1 MLGYLAK
8 HVDRVQIDATPKWI
22 INVSTTLPLLQRF
35 ATRSF
40 RNVETF
46 SMLELKIGVLRWNEQ
61 CSWLRLIDFHTGI
74 PFRCASTFLLKFSPF
89 YPLAL
94 KKRTILN
101 RIKNRLAICRISLIY
116 KRIFCPIMW
125 FVQRWFFT
133 ENKILLLF
141 IDLMPFLET
150 TWFLRRANVRSKN
163 HSINFLIC

>member
-1 MLGYLAK
+1 M
-8 HVDRVQIDATPKWI
+8 
-22 INVSTTLPLLQRF
+22 
-35 ATRSF
+35 
-40 RNVETF
+40 
-46 SMLELKIGVLRWNEQ
+46 LRWNEQ
-61 CSWLRLIDFHTGI
+61 CSWLRLIDFHAGI

-150 TWFLRRANVRSKN
+150 NLISETRKCSMKKLLDKFLNLLIHFINRFELFFKSYIFGRVWDITRGVEFFLTSKLPLIFSIPVRGK
-163 HSINFLIC
+163 LREK

>member
-1 MLGYLAK
+1 M
-8 HVDRVQIDATPKWI
+8 
-22 INVSTTLPLLQRF
+22 F
-35 ATRSF
+35 
-40 RNVETF
+40 
-46 SMLELKIGVLRWNEQ
+46 RWNEQ
-61 CSWLRLIDFHTGI
+61 CSWLRLIDFHAGI

-125 FVQRWFFT
+125 FVQSWFFT

-150 TWFLRRANVRSKN
+150 NLIFQTRKCSMKKSFDKFLNLLIHFINRFELFFKSYIFGRVWDITRGVEFFLTSKLPLIFSIPVRGK
-163 HSINFLIC
+163 LREK

>member
-1 MLGYLAK
+1 M
-8 HVDRVQIDATPKWI
+8 
-22 INVSTTLPLLQRF
+22 
-35 ATRSF
+35 
-40 RNVETF
+40 
-46 SMLELKIGVLRWNEQ
+46 LRWNEQ

-74 PFRCASTFLLKFSPF
+74 PFRCASTFLLKFSSF

-125 FVQRWFFT
+125 FVQSWFFT

-150 TWFLRRANVRSKN
+150 NLIFQTRKCSMKKSFDKFLNLLIHFINRFELLFKSCIFGRVWDITRRVEFFLTSKLPLIF
-163 HSINFLIC
+163 SIPIRGKLREK